1 MKRSGRA
8 TATSKTRAMNASTS
22 SSETVSPLDRALEEL
37 RARAETLVPE
47 EAKKAATRT
56 AYASSAGLRFAFFL
70 AQSVAVS
77 RETDGR
83 DLDVVAIGSAVARVR
98 DSGWA
103 RPALIVLPPRR
114 SPLPG
119 AREPEQNRP

>member
-83 DLDVVAIGSAVARVR
+83 DLDVVAIGSAVARGVMK
-98 DSGWA
+98 
-103 RPALIVLPPRR
+103 
-114 SPLPG
+114 
-119 AREPEQNRP
+119 EC